1 MRGQCGDESHFLPG
15 SYHTD
20 GRRLLRIVSKVS
32 DDALCAVEDCRNLEL
47 MLISVHELD
56 SLRLRPVKSGAR

>member
-1 MRGQCGDESHFLPG
+1 MRGRCAEEPRFLPG

-32 DDALCAVEDCRNLEL
+32 DDSLCAVEDCRNLEL
-47 MLISVHELD
+47 MLIPAEELD
-56 SLRLRPVKSGAR
+56 SLRLRPVKREAR